1 MFSSN
6 KLGENLMGLRFLSL
20 YIGHQNQF
28 WGESEVTRIVLG
40 GATLTR
46 ELCSDIQLWGWPL
59 GVHRKNM
66 GLGITLPESS

>member
-40 GATLTR
+40 WSNSHKGTLFRYST
-46 ELCSDIQLWGWPL
+46 L
-59 GVHRKNM
+59 GVALRS
-66 GLGITLPESS
+66 T